1 MAYSHY
7 RRYTYLNRKMRLVF
21 LGPPGIGKG
30 TQAKIICHRFTIP
43 HLSTGDMLRSAISA
57 ESDLGKKAR
66 TFMDRGNLVLDDVVL
81 GMVEERL
88 QKPDAHGGYLFDGF
102 PRTVPQADG
111 LNELLNR
118 INQNLDIVLALEGDD
133 DILIKR
139 LSSRRTCESCGTITN
154 LIFSPPREEGK
165 CDECSGKLIQRND
178 DKPDVISERLKVYQ
192 RQTEPLITYY
202 AEKDQLIR
210 VNGVGTIKEITDRIS
225 KNLPDGK
232 S

>member
-1 MAYSHY
+1 M
-7 RRYTYLNRKMRLVF
+7 KLVL

-30 TQAKIICHRFTIP
+30 TQAKIICKRFTIP
-43 HLSTGDMLRSAISA
+43 HLSTGDMLRSAITA
-57 ESDLGKKAR
+57 KSDLGKKAR
-66 TFMDRGNLVLDDVVL
+66 TFMDRGNLVPDEVVL

-88 QKPDAHGGYLFDGF
+88 QKPDVHGGYLFDGF
-102 PRTVPQADG
+102 PRTLTQADG

-118 INQNLDIVLALEGDD
+118 INQNLDIVVALEGDD

-165 CDECSGKLIQRND
+165 CDECSGELIQRDD

-192 RQTEPLITYY
+192 RQTEPLIAYY

-210 VNGVGTIKEITDRIS
+210 VNGVGTIKDITARIS
-225 KNLPDGK
+225 KNLPDGE